1 MRSGESIFEQAGKLL
16 KSLKM
21 DAADA
26 YSNDVAISVIRKYG
40 SIERVFE
47 ELAKNKYDRLRYTPE
62 IMLTS
67 MIDIEDDIRNVSE
80 ELANKLHSLRSI
92 VMVESNV
99 KGVDF
104 EELFDKID
112 VVHSL
117 SLSVRE
123 AWAVKFAGG
132 KDFIKRLNT
141 FQNGDKIIDLLMES
155 LRRAD
160 EHIANMKEGKSIA
173 STTSASIAG
182 FLYK

>member
-1 MRSGESIFEQAGKLL
+1 MSNGESIFEQAGKLL

-21 DAADA
+21 DTTDA
-26 YSNDVAISVIRKYG
+26 YSNDVAISVIKKFG
-40 SIERVFE
+40 GIERVFE
-47 ELAKNKYDRLRYTPE
+47 ELAKNKYDRLRYTPD

-67 MIDIEDDIRNVSE
+67 MIEIEDDIRNTAE

-92 VMVESNV
+92 AMVESNA
-99 KGVDF
+99 KGVGFD
-104 EELFDKID
+104 ELFEKVD

-117 SLSVRE
+117 SLSARE

-141 FQNGDKIIDLLMES
+141 FQNGDKIADVLMES

-160 EHIANMKEGKSIA
+160 EHIANMKDGKAIA

-182 FLYK
+182 FLHN